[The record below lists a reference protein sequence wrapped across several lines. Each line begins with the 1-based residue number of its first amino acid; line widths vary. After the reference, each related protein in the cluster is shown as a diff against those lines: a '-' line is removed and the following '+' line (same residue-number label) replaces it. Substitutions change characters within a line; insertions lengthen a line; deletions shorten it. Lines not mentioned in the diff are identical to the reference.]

1 MAATALSGDQIRALA
16 SLVFAAAFSERKQ
29 LEKEEHEA
37 KQPDSDAPAPDEIE
51 ERIIQEIRRR
61 RDIGREKYGTSME
74 RTDLTTQQWLQHMK
88 EELLDGAIYCERVKR
103 DLGE

>member
-1 MAATALSGDQIRALA
+1 MAATALSGGQIKALA
-16 SLVFAAAFSERKQ
+16 SLVFSAAFSERKQ

>member
-1 MAATALSGDQIRALA
+1 MAATALSGDQIKALA
-16 SLVFAAAFSERKQ
+16 SLVFAAALSERKQ